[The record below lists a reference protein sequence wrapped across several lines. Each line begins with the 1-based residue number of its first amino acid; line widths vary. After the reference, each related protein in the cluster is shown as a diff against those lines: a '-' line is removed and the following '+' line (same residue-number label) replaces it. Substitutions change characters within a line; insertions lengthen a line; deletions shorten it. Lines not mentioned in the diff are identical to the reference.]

1 MSSVAET
8 RTPFVGSRL
17 RIVYLWVLEQ
27 IYANV
32 SAAGFDD
39 LGRFHVGMFRY
50 PTAEGRRPS
59 ELAELLQITKQ
70 SVNDLL
76 RDMEARGYLE
86 LAPDASDG
94 RARIIR
100 LTAKGHHLEQVVHQA
115 AGSVSHQIAD
125 ILGARRY
132 TAFMSS
138 LDEIVE
144 RIAAGDV

>member
-1 MSSVAET
+1 MSSIAET
-8 RTPFVGSRL
+8 RAPFVGSRL

-27 IYANV
+27 IYAKV

-50 PTAEGRRPS
+50 PTAEGRRPT

-86 LAPDASDG
+86 LTPDASDG
-94 RARIIR
+94 RARIIQ
-100 LTAKGHHLEQVVHQA
+100 LTDKGHHLEQVIHEA
-115 AGSVSHQIAD
+115 AGSVSQDIAD

-138 LDEIVE
+138 LNEIVE